1 MLPPAAGVARNQAKL
16 AATLILYL
24 PLDARAIG
32 QGTDARGLKPIAC

>member
-1 MLPPAAGVARNQAKL
+1 MLLPAAGAARNQAKL

-24 PLDARAIG
+24 PFS